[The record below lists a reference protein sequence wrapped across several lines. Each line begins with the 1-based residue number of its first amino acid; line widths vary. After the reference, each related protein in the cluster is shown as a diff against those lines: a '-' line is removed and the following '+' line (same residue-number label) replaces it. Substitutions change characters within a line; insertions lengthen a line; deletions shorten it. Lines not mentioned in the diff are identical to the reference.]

1 MENLFEIVNRE
12 HELTKSRVETM
23 ANQIVEIAD
32 AGESDLLTLLAKL
45 EFVSQIIET
54 AKSKLREF
62 AVDDLDAYGPEA
74 RSGVK
79 RLGVTFKQKETGV
92 KYDYSNTDSWVNLKS
107 LEDSQAEKRKNLEAT
122 LKTLKSPMAIVDPN
136 TGEIFD
142 ANPPIKSSKTS
153 VEITLPK

>member
-32 AGESDLLTLLAKL
+32 AGESDSLTLLAKL

-107 LEDSQAEKRKNLEAT
+107 LEDSQAEKRKNLEST
-122 LKTLKSPMAIVDPN
+122 LKTLKSPMAIVDPE
-136 TGEIFD
+136 TGEMFD

>member
-136 TGEIFD
+136 TGEMFD

>member
-12 HELTKSRVETM
+12 HELTKSRVEIM
-23 ANQIVEIAD
+23 ANQIVELAD
-32 AGESDLLTLLAKL
+32 SGETDCLSILAKL

-74 RSGVK
+74 RTGVK

-92 KYDYSNTDSWVNLKS
+92 KYDYSNTEAWQNLKS
-107 LEDSQAEKRKNLEAT
+107 FEDAQAEKRKALEST
-122 LKTLKSPMAIVDPN
+122 LKTLKSPMAIIDPE
-136 TGEIFD
+136 TGEMFN

-153 VEITLPK
+153 VEITLAK

>member
-92 KYDYSNTDSWVNLKS
+92 KYDYSNTEAWQNLKS
-107 LEDSQAEKRKNLEAT
+107 FEDSQAEKRKNLEAT
-122 LKTLKSPMAIVDPN
+122 LKTLKTSMAMVDPN
-136 TGEIFD
+136 TGEMFD